1 MLKTW
6 LLVGSQRPN
15 RQQMCRTDWIWLVVN
30 NFLLEKENDMKLE
43 VEQIEAN
50 MRELGGENES
60 CFMVYKYEIFKNK
73 EILNKVCENTKERVA
88 SPLF

>member
-1 MLKTW
+1 
-6 LLVGSQRPN
+6 
-15 RQQMCRTDWIWLVVN
+15 
-30 NFLLEKENDMKLE
+30 MKLE

-60 CFMVYKYEIFKNK
+60 CFMAYKYKLFKNK